1 MHQISTI
8 LQVLKTNNY
17 WCIEQSMNDAFK
29 KKVYPSSIFVCSLFY
44 EFNVILFKQLGV
56 LYKFQTGGLKQ
67 TQSTQHKK
75 NHHLHT
81 HSQYLAGTCSIDQF
95 YYVHT
100 WKIEFTHKSFIKQ
113 GSPFNIVEAQI
124 WQYV

>member
-1 MHQISTI
+1 MHQKSTI
-8 LQVLKTNNY
+8 LQTTIGALNNR
-17 WCIEQSMNDAFK
+17 WMMPLK

-81 HSQYLAGTCSIDQF
+81 LSQYLAGTCSIDQF
-95 YYVHT
+95 YYVYT
-100 WKIEFTHKSFIKQ
+100 
-113 GSPFNIVEAQI
+113 
-124 WQYV
+124 

>member
-1 MHQISTI
+1 MMP
-8 LQVLKTNNY
+8 L
-17 WCIEQSMNDAFK
+17 K

-81 HSQYLAGTCSIDQF
+81 LSQYLARTCSIDQF

-100 WKIEFTHKSFIKQ
+100 
-113 GSPFNIVEAQI
+113 
-124 WQYV
+124 